1 LISFFTRFG
10 LPKIVQSDQGTNF
23 TSKTFRDQLSALGI
37 EIVTSSAY
45 HPQSQGALERFHQ
58 TLKTMIRAYCVEHD
72 KDWNEGLPLL
82 LFAIR
87 EVPNESL
94 GFSPFELVFGRSVR
108 GPLAL
113 VKEKWLGDD
122 QPTESVLNYVVKLKE
137 RLRSACELAKKHL
150 QAVQTEMKTWYDR
163 KARSRTFTPGDQV
176 LVLLPLSGQ
185 PLQARFSGPYVI
197 ESKVGDLDYVVKTPD
212 RRKKRQLCHVNML
225 KRYYVRSSEINTE
238 TVAVSTT
245 VDSDEIDNVHVPGDN
260 IKLSNSQ
267 ILANLDEKLQ
277 HLTTAQKSE
286 VSDLLVRNKQL
297 FSDVPTKTNVNSS

>member
-1 LISFFTRFG
+1 
-10 LPKIVQSDQGTNF
+10 
-23 TSKTFRDQLSALGI
+23 
-37 EIVTSSAY
+37 
-45 HPQSQGALERFHQ
+45 
-58 TLKTMIRAYCVEHD
+58 M
-72 KDWNEGLPLL
+72 
-82 LFAIR
+82 
-87 EVPNESL
+87 PNESL
-94 GFSPFELVFGRSVR
+94 GFSPFELVFGRSAR

-267 ILANLDEKLQ
+267 ILAKLDEKLQ